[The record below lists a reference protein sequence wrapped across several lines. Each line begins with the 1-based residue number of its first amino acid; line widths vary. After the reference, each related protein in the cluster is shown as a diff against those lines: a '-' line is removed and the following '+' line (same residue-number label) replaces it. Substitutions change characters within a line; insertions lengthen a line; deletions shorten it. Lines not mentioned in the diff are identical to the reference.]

1 MVANSKAK
9 QDWVDELN
17 KPEVQASLQKLIE
30 KLPEITTKI
39 EQAEHLL
46 AFGQSVLD
54 DERTLAKVKT
64 KLEYSNIDINTL
76 EAGFRLLEKLPLI
89 VALTEKLE
97 TIVRFVDNVLADEK
111 SIAYLQNSVEDHV
124 EPLREKVE
132 QGKALWEEVQMKA
145 KANTQHIS
153 IFTVLKW
160 MKDPSVQKA
169 LSYVQALIETVP
181 KKS

>member
-76 EAGFRLLEKLPLI
+76 EAGFRLLEKI
-89 VALTEKLE
+89 
-97 TIVRFVDNVLADEK
+97 TI
-111 SIAYLQNSVEDHV
+111 NSSVN
-124 EPLREKVE
+124 R
-132 QGKALWEEVQMKA
+132 KAR
-145 KANTQHIS
+145 NHCPIC
-153 IFTVLKW
+153 
-160 MKDPSVQKA
+160 
-169 LSYVQALIETVP
+169 
-181 KKS
+181 